1 MARPVIAALGEQQK
15 LIESVRKTA
24 QRENVQNRQAFEALR
39 NVATQQQ
46 RTIEQLS
53 RGLQAIA
60 RAAGIEKH
68 VVTAMLQRT
77 ADAQNPAQPVP
88 DPPAEQSPQGT
99 VDTKTPEAFADVMAP
114 GLVPGST
121 NDVGADAATTVYTP
135 GNDIEGPALKNL
147 IDVTRPM
154 DGTQN
159 PRPLAETRTE
169 TDIRVG
175 NPMNP
180 QVAFPLGGD
189 FQSAQRLSS
198 KQDKGGERT
207 MAAFRL
213 AKLRVAA
220 STEDGSDIEIATR
233 IERDASLS
241 LDAINRE
248 IATLG
253 KVAKAASKRAPRNL
267 VPRAANSVGRTVP
280 SLQSTATQH
289 TSAVDSEIE
298 DSDLFG

>member
-15 LIESVRKTA
+15 LIEHVSKTA
-24 QRENVQNRQAFEALR
+24 QHESAQNRQAFEALR
-39 NVATQQQ
+39 HVATQQQ

-60 RAAGIEKH
+60 RAAGIERH

-88 DPPAEQSPQGT
+88 SPPSEPSPHGT
-99 VDTKTPEAFADVMAP
+99 VETKTPEAFADVMAP

-121 NDVGADAATTVYTP
+121 NDVGADAASTVYTP
-135 GNDIEGPALKNL
+135 GEDIDGPALKNL
-147 IDVTRPM
+147 IDVTRPV

-159 PRPLAETRTE
+159 PRPLSETRTE
-169 TDIRVG
+169 TEIRAG

-180 QVAFPLGGD
+180 QVAFPLGGE
-189 FQSAQRLSS
+189 FQNAQRLSS
-198 KQDKGGERT
+198 KEDSGRT

-220 STEDGSDIEIATR
+220 ATEDGSDIEIATR

-248 IATLG
+248 IDTLG
-253 KVAKAASKRAPRNL
+253 RVAKAASRKPPRNL
-267 VPRAANSVGRTVP
+267 VPRAANGVGRTVP
-280 SLQSTATQH
+280 SLQSTASQH
-289 TSAVDSEIE
+289 TSAVDSEVA
-298 DSDLFG
+298 DADLFD